1 LTQVNARPDEKREP
15 VDVLATTE
23 VEVMITRILLAAD
36 GSEHAARAV
45 ALAGEI
51 ANKFAAAVTVI
62 HAMPRVGSGRVPEE
76 LSQVVKLEHVEI
88 TEANIMRQ
96 VAESIVQRAAARL
109 ADAGVQRVETAI
121 EIGDPAT
128 KIVEVAHRMGADL
141 IVIGRR
147 GLGGIG
153 GALLGSVSLKVSH
166 LAECACLTV
175 K

>member
-1 LTQVNARPDEKREP
+1 
-15 VDVLATTE
+15 
-23 VEVMITRILLAAD
+23 
-36 GSEHAARAV
+36 
-45 ALAGEI
+45 
-51 ANKFAAAVTVI
+51 
-62 HAMPRVGSGRVPEE
+62 VPEE

-96 VAESIVQRAAARL
+96 VAEAIVQRAAAQL
-109 ADAGVQRVETAI
+109 ADAGVKRVETAI
-121 EIGDPAT
+121 EIGDPAA
-128 KIVEVAHRMGADL
+128 KIVEVAKRSGADL

-147 GLGGIG
+147 GLGSIG